1 MIDLKKV
8 KKLIFVDMHAT
19 TRAPMAAEIFRYNLF
34 TEEDI
39 NREFQIL
46 SRGVVVN
53 FSEPMNQ
60 KAEAVLAGN
69 DIYFKEY
76 QSKEFD
82 PEEVNDNTLVLAMDS
97 DVRDILLDKYSE
109 LNEDNTVVLAFFVG
123 EELETMDPYGEPIV
137 KYGLCF
143 EALKETT
150 KNLLLKL
157 ENGEGNE

>member
-1 MIDLKKV
+1 MINLKKV

-19 TRAPMAAEIFRYNLF
+19 TRAPMASEIFRYNLY
-34 TEEDI
+34 TDENI
-39 NREFQIL
+39 NRDFKIL

-69 DIYFKEY
+69 DIYYKEY
-76 QSKEFD
+76 QSKEFT
-82 PEEVNDNTLVLAMDS
+82 PEEVDEYTLVLAMDS
-97 DVRDILLDKYSE
+97 DVRDILLEKYSE
-109 LNEDNTVVLAFFVG
+109 LNEDNTFVLAFFVG

-143 EALKETT
+143 EALKEITR
-150 KNLLLKL
+150 NLLLKL
-157 ENGEGNE
+157 ENGDSNE